1 MEFSALNI
9 ISVLIPFEALLFTIY
24 ILSLKVEH
32 KISNV
37 FIALFIFESGLE
49 SIMPFLYENVFITY
63 PQFALILDTLFFLQ
77 LPLLY
82 LYIKSTLFKDFE
94 LRKTDLLHLVPIL
107 IVNLIALFNYHIL
120 PLESKK
126 AILTGGMR
134 DLQGLV
140 YITYAVLVLQL
151 VIYAFLSFKEI
162 NKYKQIV
169 KENYSDIGKYNYR
182 WIRQLLFAFVF
193 ILVVSVIKNFAW
205 SFIMPE
211 LHEKLFLF
219 LNVSVLVFITWIIY
233 KALKRP
239 YLFSSLNSQIKLIK
253 ELIQEKE
260 MMDKANDKNQL
271 TNEEKKLL
279 EKLENHMAEE
289 KPFLEPTLTLHD
301 LAMQLKTSTRELSV
315 LINKTYKK
323 HYFDFVNS
331 YRIGEAITI
340 LLNPSTE
347 KLTVLEIMYDVG
359 FNSKSSFNSAFKKHT
374 GITPTAYK
382 KRHSKSTR

>member
-1 MEFSALNI
+1 MELSALNI
-9 ISVLIPFEALLFTIY
+9 LSILIPFEALLFTFY

-37 FIALFIFESGLE
+37 FIAVFIFETGLE
-49 SIMPFLYENVFITY
+49 SFMPFLYENVFINY

-94 LRKTDLLHLVPIL
+94 LRRKDLLHLIPFL
-107 IVNLIALFNYHIL
+107 IVNLIVLFSYHIL

-126 AILTGGMR
+126 AILINGMR
-134 DLQGLV
+134 DIQRLV
-140 YITYAVLVLQL
+140 YITYTVVALQL
-151 VIYAFLSFKEI
+151 VIYSFLSFKEI

-169 KENYSDIGKYNYR
+169 QENYSDIGKYNYK

-193 ILVVSVIKNFAW
+193 ILVISVLKNFAW

-219 LNVSVLVFITWIIY
+219 LNLSVLVFITWIIY

-260 MMDKANDKNQL
+260 IADKANDKNQL
-271 TNEEKKLL
+271 SNEEKILL
-279 EKLENHMAEE
+279 EKLEKHMTEE
-289 KPFLEPTLTLHD
+289 KPYLEPTLTLHD

-331 YRIGEAITI
+331 YRIEEAITI
-340 LLNPSTE
+340 LLNPSAA

-359 FNSKSSFNSAFKKHT
+359 FNSKSSFNSAFKKQT

-382 KRHSKSTR
+382 NRHSRSAS

>member
-9 ISVLIPFEALLFTIY
+9 ISVLIPFEALLFTFY

-94 LRKTDLLHLVPIL
+94 LRKTDLLHLAPIL
-107 IVNLIALFNYHIL
+107 IVNLIAVFNYHIL

-126 AILTGGMR
+126 AILVGGMR

-151 VIYAFLSFKEI
+151 AIYAFLSFKEI

-219 LNVSVLVFITWIIY
+219 LHISVLVFITWIIY

-260 MMDKANDKNQL
+260 MMDKANDNC
-271 TNEEKKLL
+271 
-279 EKLENHMAEE
+279 
-289 KPFLEPTLTLHD
+289 
-301 LAMQLKTSTRELSV
+301 
-315 LINKTYKK
+315 LI
-323 HYFDFVNS
+323 H
-331 YRIGEAITI
+331 
-340 LLNPSTE
+340 L
-347 KLTVLEIMYDVG
+347 
-359 FNSKSSFNSAFKKHT
+359 
-374 GITPTAYK
+374 
-382 KRHSKSTR
+382 

>member
-126 AILTGGMR
+126 AILIGGMR

-205 SFIMPE
+205 SFIMPK

-219 LNVSVLVFITWIIY
+219 LNGSVLVFITWIIY

-331 YRIGEAITI
+331 YRIEEAITI
-340 LLNPSTE
+340 LLNPSAE